1 MNIIIAKAITLMAII
16 LTGYIFKKINI
27 LKKQDFEVISS
38 IVLKL
43 TLPCA
48 IIANLNGTKLSLEML
63 FIIIIGFGFNIFLVI
78 AGYFMRKNKTDKSFS
93 MLNLSGFNIGNFT
106 LPFVSGVFSS
116 TSVLATCMFDAGNSI
131 MCLGMTYGFASA
143 IQDPS
148 NKFDYKIV
156 FKKVVSSVPVCT
168 YMFMIVLSIC
178 NILIPSN
185 LIIFA
190 QTIGS
195 ANTFL
200 SMLMIGIAIEVHFN
214 KKIISLIWKHIMVR
228 YSICGLLALFIF
240 FMAPIS
246 LEMRQT
252 IVILLFSPI
261 TSLATVYTQ
270 KLGGN
275 TELSACINSISI
287 IFSVIIITVLILL
300 FS

>member
-1 MNIIIAKAITLMAII
+1 MNAVISKALTLMVVI
-16 LTGYIFKKINI
+16 LIGYLFKKINI
-27 LKKQDFEVISS
+27 LKKQDFSVISS

-48 IIANLNGTKLSLEML
+48 IITNLNGTKLSFEML
-63 FIIIIGFGFNIFLVI
+63 FIIIIGFGFNIFLVL

-106 LPFVSGVFSS
+106 LPFISGVFSS
-116 TSVLATCMFDAGNSI
+116 TGVLATCMFDAGNSI

-143 IQDPS
+143 IQNS
-148 NKFDYKIV
+148 SHRFDYKIV
-156 FKKVVSSVPVCT
+156 FKKVISSVPVCT
-168 YMFMIVLSIC
+168 YMLMLILSIC
-178 NILIPSN
+178 NIIIPSD
-185 LIIFA
+185 LIIFT
-190 QTIGS
+190 QTVGS

-200 SMLMIGIAIEVHFN
+200 SMLMIGIAIEVHLN
-214 KKIISLIWKHIMVR
+214 KKILSLICKHIIVR
-228 YSICGLLALFIF
+228 YSVCGLLALLVFFIS
-240 FMAPIS
+240 PIS

-287 IFSVIIITVLILL
+287 ILSVIIITILILL